1 LTDGNIGVFDSLF
14 TIMFCPSC
22 GTEYSV
28 GLPYCNRCGANLNSA
43 LAEPD
48 TNISIN
54 VTKAVA
60 AIGTTMAVL
69 TLGGFISLIVGA
81 VKLAQ
86 NTSGGIEPIVVMMA
100 LGMVTILTVDIFLA
114 RQLSRLISAGISHKP
129 RSSKR
134 SMPPAGVANQ
144 LNRPITSPLPASMSV
159 TENTTRF
166 LESRYPEPSEV
177 GARARSHDSGI
188 D

>member
-1 LTDGNIGVFDSLF
+1 MATSAFSIHDSLF

-48 TNISIN
+48 ANISVN

-86 NTSGGIEPIVVMMA
+86 NTSSGPDVLVIMMA
-100 LGMVTILTVDIFLA
+100 MGMVTILTVDVFLA
-114 RQLSRLISAGISHKP
+114 RQLSRLISAGISNKP
-129 RSSKR
+129 QSSKR

-166 LESRYPEPSEV
+166 LEPRYPEPSEADV
-177 GARARSHDSGI
+177 RALSHDSS